1 MNISSKLQRH
11 PVRYAAVAGALAL
24 GAAMSLS
31 PDASASSHVHN
42 PRVAE
47 YQMQQQSAN
56 IHNARV
62 AEYMMQHHL
71 VGTGQHR

>member
-1 MNISSKLQRH
+1 MNISSKLHRH
-11 PVRYAAVAGALAL
+11 PFRCAAVAGALAL
-24 GAAMSLS
+24 GAAVSLS
-31 PDASASSHVHN
+31 PDASAHVHN

-47 YQMQQQSAN
+47 YQMQQPQGAS

-71 VGTGQHR
+71 DGTGQQR